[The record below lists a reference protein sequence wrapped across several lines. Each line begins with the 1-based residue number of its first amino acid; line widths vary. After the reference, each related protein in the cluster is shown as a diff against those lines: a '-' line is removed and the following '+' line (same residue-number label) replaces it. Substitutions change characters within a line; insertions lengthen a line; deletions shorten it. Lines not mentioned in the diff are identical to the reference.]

1 MPNSSGDNTPDKNL
15 KKIDRRQLIEQIQ
28 EMERRESLHT
38 KKKKE
43 LVGYSSGEWTLRE
56 IKLYHRFLSTHIPE
70 FTDPMLRKRNK
81 VFIKLADFIGSR
93 TADQCRSHHQKATK
107 KFP

>member
-1 MPNSSGDNTPDKNL
+1 M
-15 KKIDRRQLIEQIQ
+15 
-28 EMERRESLHT
+28 
-38 KKKKE
+38 
-43 LVGYSSGEWTLRE
+43 
-56 IKLYHRFLSTHIPE
+56 KLYHRYLSTHKNE